1 MDLKFVLFF
10 VQLTAVTKAHLI
22 RIKNNCS
29 FTVWPGIQGDQEH
42 EHLLNGGFLLDA
54 YKTHTFNTPRNWA
67 GRIWGRTN
75 CDSQGKCE
83 TGDCGNKIHCSGS
96 RAVPPAS
103 FAEMKFTRS
112 DGLDFYHVS
121 MLEGYNLPIRMMP
134 TRYFTYT
141 KKGKYDCKPAECV
154 PDLNG
159 VCPSELAV
167 KAADGSSVVA
177 CHSACSQ
184 FNTDAY
190 CCLGAYNTQ
199 STCKISS
206 WPKNYNPAFF
216 KKACPNTH
224 SHAFDAS
231 TSSFTCRGNAITK
244 YDIIFC
250 PY

>member
-1 MDLKFVLFF
+1 MCKKFL
-10 VQLTAVTKAHLI
+10 HY
-22 RIKNNCS
+22 
-29 FTVWPGIQGDQEH
+29 VWFYIIYFIALQFD
-42 EHLLNGGFLLDA
+42 
-54 YKTHTFNTPRNWA
+54 
-67 GRIWGRTN
+67 
-75 CDSQGKCE
+75 DS
-83 TGDCGNKIHCSGS
+83 GNKIHCSGS

-112 DGLDFYHVS
+112 DGLDFYLVS

-154 PDLNG
+154 PDLNS

-190 CCLGAYNTQ
+190 CCQGAYNTQ

-216 KKACPNTH
+216 KKACPNSH
-224 SHAFDAS
+224 SHAFDTS
-231 TSSFTCRGNAITK
+231 TSSFTCHGSAITK